1 MPQPQTDGGHLD
13 GSDFEALFLEYHPRV
28 YSYIRYRVADPAEA
42 EDLTSDILERALTH
56 LSSYDA
62 RKGAF
67 STWLFRIAH
76 NTWVNYIKKRKR
88 RLPYHAD
95 FSNAVEDLPSEDLTP
110 EQGVVSMEQKALLM
124 TCLNTLPDRQQEI
137 LSLRFA
143 GQMTNREI
151 GRVLHM
157 NERTVSVTILRALR
171 KLRRQLA
178 ESEAI

>member
-1 MPQPQTDGGHLD
+1 LD
-13 GSDFEALFLEYHPRV
+13 VSDVETLFLEYHPRV

-42 EDLTSDILERALTH
+42 EDLTSDILERALTY
-56 LSSYDA
+56 LSSYDPH
-62 RKGAF
+62 KGAF

-76 NTWVNYIKKRKR
+76 NTWVNYVKKRKR

-95 FSNAVEDLPSEDLTP
+95 FSSAVEDLPSEDPTP
-110 EQGVVSMEQKALLM
+110 EQGVVSVEAKVHLIE
-124 TCLNTLPDRQQEI
+124 CLNTLPERQQEI

-143 GQMTNREI
+143 GRMTNREI

-178 ESEAI
+178 EDEAI

>member
-1 MPQPQTDGGHLD
+1 MPQPQTDGGRLD
-13 GSDFEALFLEYHPRV
+13 VSDVKALLLEYHPRV
-28 YSYIRYRVADPAEA
+28 YNYIRYRVADPAEA
-42 EDLTSDILERALTH
+42 EDLTSDILERALRH

-62 RKGAF
+62 RRGAF

-76 NTWVNYIKKRKR
+76 NTWVNHIKKGKR
-88 RLPYHAD
+88 RLLYHAD
-95 FSNAVEDLPSEDLTP
+95 FSSAVEDLPSGDPTP
-110 EQGVVSMEQKALLM
+110 EQGVESVEEKAQLM
-124 TCLNTLPDRQQEI
+124 RCLNTLPDRQQEI

-143 GQMTNREI
+143 GRMTNREI

-178 ESEAI
+178 ESEGI